1 MDSTGRASKVRYS
14 GSSCPASDGS
24 RPAGTNELGGGAAVV
39 DDMAANRNQPDPPR
53 QPPAIDLRRVAV
65 VRGERTILDD
75 ISWTVPDGAIAAV
88 LGPNGSGKSTLVRV
102 VLGQMWPTRG
112 DVTVLGQPFGET
124 DLNELRKDVRL
135 VQTGGPLEADADE
148 SAEHIVLTGFFGTV
162 GLYHGTTAAQRSRAT
177 ALIQQVGL
185 ARQAGQPFRTLSSGE
200 RMRCLIARALVVEPR
215 LLILDEPTNGLDLVS
230 REQVLATVA
239 ALVARA
245 DRRPA
250 VVMIT
255 HHVEELMPQTSS
267 VLVLKDGRAAAS
279 GPPAGVLTSAVLSD
293 VYGLPVEVGHRG
305 GRVWLQVHPEAWRT
319 LLTPDNAG

>member
-1 MDSTGRASKVRYS
+1 
-14 GSSCPASDGS
+14 
-24 RPAGTNELGGGAAVV
+24 
-39 DDMAANRNQPDPPR
+39 MAANRNQPDSGR
-53 QPPAIDLRRVAV
+53 QPPAIDLRGVTV
-65 VRGERTILDD
+65 TRGDRTILTD
-75 ISWTVPDGAIAAV
+75 ITWSVPAGGTAAV

-112 DVTVLGQPFGET
+112 AVAVLGQPFGET
-124 DLNELRKDVRL
+124 DLNELRRDVRL

-148 SAEHIVLTGFFGTV
+148 PAQHIVLTGFFGTV
-162 GLYHGTTAAQRSRAT
+162 GLYHETTAAQRSRAS

-185 ARQAGQPFRTLSSGE
+185 ARQADQPFRTLSSGE
-200 RMRCLIARALVVEPR
+200 RMRCLIARALVVEPH

-239 ALVARA
+239 ALVSRA

-250 VVMIT
+250 VVVIT

-279 GPPAGVLTSAVLSD
+279 GPPADVLTSAVLSD
-293 VYGLPVEVGHRG
+293 VYELPVEVSHQG
-305 GRVWLQVHPEAWRT
+305 GRFWLQVHPEAWRT
-319 LLTPDNAG
+319 LVTAG